1 MSSKAFLTVFAAGKS
16 LAVLLAAAS
25 LGLMAQCES
34 AGAQTGSN
42 DPPLL
47 NTSTPWTL
55 GAPMLVS
62 SDDGGVAG
70 NGLSLHPNFSPDGKH
85 LLFWSNSTNLVPG
98 ATNGELQLYIKDLTT
113 GTVALVSADAN
124 GVQGNNVSIP
134 PDNSCQ
140 VLMFSPEG
148 AKVVFES
155 GSTNLVPD
163 GSNGNQIFVKDLT
176 TGAVTLVSADANGV
190 QGNGNSLDFAFS
202 PDGAKVAFDSSAG
215 NLVSSATHTQD
226 IFVKD
231 LATGAVTLVSA
242 DANGVEGN
250 NVSSRPVFSPDAKKV
265 AFASTSTNL
274 APGAT
279 SGNSEIYV
287 KNLVTGEVTLVSAD
301 ANGVEGNNL
310 SWLPQFSPDGTKV
323 GFASFSGNLV
333 LGGTNGSEQVYLKD
347 LTTGAVTL
355 VSADANGVPSN
366 SGNSQLPVFS
376 PDGTKIAFESAATNL
391 VPVGS
396 TGEQVFV
403 KDLTTG
409 AVILASTDANGVPGN
424 SFSSDPNFSPDQTAV
439 AFQSGA
445 SNFGVA
451 NSTVQIFVRQISAAA
466 RATTTALASS
476 SNPSVYGQGVTF
488 TATVTSAAGTPSGS
502 VTFFDGATPLGP
514 VTLNPTGIA
523 TFTTSSLVAGSH
535 SITAVYAPSG
545 NFLGSTSSPLTQTV
559 TPAALSVTAN
569 NVSKIL
575 NAPLPALSATYTGFV
590 NGETSSV
597 LTGVLTCTTPAT
609 ASSPAGTYAIN
620 CFGQSS
626 NNYAITYVPGTL
638 SIRYQSAGM
647 CDGAA
652 GHQILPP
659 IDPAGMGVLKQGRT
673 VPAKF
678 RVCDANGVS
687 IGTPGVVSAFFLVQI
702 ISGTTATT
710 VEDVVATN
718 NPDTAFRWDPT
729 SQQWIFNIT
738 TGNLAAGNTYVYAIT
753 LNDGTVINFQY
764 GLR

>member
-16 LAVLLAAAS
+16 LAVLLAATS
-25 LGLMAQCES
+25 LGLMARCES

-42 DPPLL
+42 DPALI
-47 NTSTPWTL
+47 NTSTQWTL
-55 GAPMLVS
+55 GAPMLAS
-62 SDDGGVAG
+62 SNAGGVAG
-70 NGLSLHPNFSPDGKH
+70 NGFSLHPNFSPDRKH

-113 GTVALVSADAN
+113 GAVALVSAAAN

-134 PDNSCQ
+134 PNNSCQ
-140 VLMFSPEG
+140 VLMFSPDG
-148 AKVVFES
+148 TKVVFES
-155 GSTNLVPD
+155 GSTDLVPD
-163 GSNGNQIFVKDLT
+163 GTNGNQIFVKDLT
-176 TGAVTLVSADANGV
+176 TGAVTLVSADANGG

-202 PDGAKVAFDSSAG
+202 PDGTKVAFDSSAS
-215 NLVSSATHTQD
+215 NLVSGATHTQD

-231 LATGAVTLVSA
+231 LLSGAVTLVSA
-242 DANGVEGN
+242 DANGEGN
-250 NVSSRPVFSPDAKKV
+250 NVSSLPVFSPDAKKV
-265 AFASTSTNL
+265 EVAFASTSTNL
-274 APGAT
+274 VPGVT

-301 ANGVEGNNL
+301 ANGVEGNNF

-323 GFASFSGNLV
+323 AFASFSGNLV
-333 LGGTNGSEQVYLKD
+333 PGGANGSEQVYLKD

-355 VSADANGVPSN
+355 VSSDANGVPSD

-391 VPVGS
+391 VPGS

-403 KDLTTG
+403 KDLATG

-439 AFQSGA
+439 AFQSAAG
-445 SNFGVA
+445 NFGVA
-451 NSTVQIFVRQISAAA
+451 NGTVQILVRQISAAA
-466 RATTTALASS
+466 RATTTALMSS

-502 VTFFDGATPLGP
+502 VTFFDGTAPLGP
-514 VTLNPTGIA
+514 VTLNPAGIA
-523 TFTTSSLVAGSH
+523 TFATSSLVAGSH
-535 SITAVYAPSG
+535 SITASYAPSG
-545 NFLGSTSSPLTQTV
+545 NFIGSTSSPLAQTV
-559 TPAALSVTAN
+559 TPAALSITAN
-569 NVSKIL
+569 NVTKIL
-575 NAPLPALSATYTGFV
+575 NAPLPAFSATYSGFV

-638 SIRYQSAGM
+638 SIRYQSVGM

-659 IDPAGMGVLKQGRT
+659 VDPAGMSVFKQGRT

-702 ISGTTATT
+702 IGGASATT
-710 VEDVVATN
+710 VEDVVDTN

-738 TGNLAAGNTYVYAIT
+738 TGNLTAGNTYVYAIT
-753 LNDGTVINFQY
+753 LNDGTTINFQY

>member
-113 GTVALVSADAN
+113 G
-124 GVQGNNVSIP
+124 
-134 PDNSCQ
+134 
-140 VLMFSPEG
+140 
-148 AKVVFES
+148 
-155 GSTNLVPD
+155 
-163 GSNGNQIFVKDLT
+163 
-176 TGAVTLVSADANGV
+176 AVTLVSADANGV

-231 LATGAVTLVSA
+231 LATGA
-242 DANGVEGN
+242 
-250 NVSSRPVFSPDAKKV
+250 
-265 AFASTSTNL
+265 
-274 APGAT
+274 
-279 SGNSEIYV
+279 
-287 KNLVTGEVTLVSAD
+287 VTLVSAD

-403 KDLTTG
+403 KDLATG

-638 SIRYQSAGM
+638 SIRYRSAGM

-659 IDPAGMGVLKQGRT
+659 IDPAGMGVLKIGRT